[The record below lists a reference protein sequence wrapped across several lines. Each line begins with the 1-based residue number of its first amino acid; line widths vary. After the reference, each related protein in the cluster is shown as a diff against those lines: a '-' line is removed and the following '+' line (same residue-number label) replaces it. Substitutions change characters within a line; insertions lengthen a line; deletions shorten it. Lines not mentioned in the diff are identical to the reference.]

1 VIHVIA
7 LLQLRPGTRAAFLE
21 TFHDLTP
28 KVRAEK
34 GCLEYAPAVDHA
46 PYMGFQVP
54 VSDDVVVV
62 IERWASPAALDAHIA
77 APHMKAWGAK
87 VDAMMV
93 RRTIHVLDPVGSG
106 GL

>member
-1 VIHVIA
+1 MIHVIA
-7 LLQLRPGTRAAFLE
+7 FLHLRPGARKEFLE

-28 KVRAEK
+28 KVRAEA

-62 IERWASPAALDAHIA
+62 VERWASPAALDAHIS
-77 APHMKAWGAK
+77 APHMKAWGK
-87 VDAMMV
+87 VVDGMMV
-93 RRTIHVLDPVGSG
+93 RRTIHVLDPVHR
-106 GL
+106 